1 MIKRKYFF
9 SVKVAHNNDSG
20 HYSWWHSVV
29 TQKSLF
35 AEPENLVRDIRNSSV
50 MFLRDEVPRDFTPD
64 DVEIIAL
71 NRV

>member
-20 HYSWWHSVV
+20 QYSWWHSVV

-35 AEPENLVRDIRNSSV
+35 ADPENLIREIRSSAV
-50 MFLRDEVPRDFTPD
+50 AMLRNEVPRDFKPD
-64 DVEIIAL
+64 DVEIIAF

>member
-20 HYSWWHSVV
+20 HYSWWHSIV
-29 TQKSLF
+29 TQKSF
-35 AEPENLVRDIRNSSV
+35 IADPENLMREIRSSSV
-50 MFLRDEVPRDFTPD
+50 AMLRNEVPRDFTPN

>member
-20 HYSWWHSVV
+20 QYSWWHSVV

-35 AEPENLVRDIRNSSV
+35 ADPENLIREIRSSAV
-50 MFLRDEVPRDFTPD
+50 AMLRNEVPRDFTPD